1 MGIRQSFEDLNV
13 LPDLFDGFV
22 SCRLSLSGF
31 RFPPND
37 QKNKKEHNA
46 EPACNFEITHRF
58 FAALAVKDSSGVT
71 TAPGSMT
78 VGLRCSSFEYL
89 DSREASEPLRGA
101 EEMFDGI
108 LKAKIFNYEEDET
121 PLYTLTLTE
130 MRSQPS

>member
-1 MGIRQSFEDLNV
+1 MYMNCPLEIAESFLRKWKDEQTV
-13 LPDLFDGFV
+13 LVVNLLGYGFSSTLGATVSEFDINEGV
-22 SCRLSLSGF
+22 V
-31 RFPPND
+31 
-37 QKNKKEHNA
+37 
-46 EPACNFEITHRF
+46 

-71 TAPGSMT
+71 TAPGNMT
-78 VGLRCSSFEYL
+78 IGLRCASFEYL
-89 DSREASEPLRGA
+89 DSREAPEPLRGA